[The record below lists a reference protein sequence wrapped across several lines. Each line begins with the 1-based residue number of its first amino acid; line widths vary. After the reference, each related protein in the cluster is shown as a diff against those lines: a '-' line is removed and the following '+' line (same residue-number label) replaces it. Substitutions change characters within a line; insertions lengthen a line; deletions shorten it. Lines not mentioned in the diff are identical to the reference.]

1 VSRRTGIGSSRVD
14 AARHAA
20 FGAGL
25 AALLALAP
33 AFAAPVFAQANRDS
47 MEAARQAERQ
57 AERDRQL
64 EADKRRELEEIERQ
78 ARQNREQA
86 GKLQQQ
92 EKTEIGKLRRTER
105 SLNST
110 RKRLGELQNRSRRLD
125 QQLESTK
132 IDLERAEISLASQRA
147 KLARRLRN
155 MYKQG
160 AARELEWLL
169 STSTIPQVLARW
181 DFLVMVA
188 EQDRLLLDAVAV
200 RKEDVVAAKQKLEVN
215 LTEVQKNEN
224 RTAEQRR
231 RLAGLQHER
240 SQTVSRIK
248 TQRQAYE
255 AAAAELEKTARDIKR
270 LLADLEARR
279 KRGTKPYTGDFAKG
293 KGELDWPVRGAV
305 VGTFGPEKHPKWGT
319 TTINNGIDIE
329 AAIGTPVRAV
339 AKARVDYTSEDYG
352 TYGQMIILNHGDGY
366 YTLYGHLSEISVSV
380 GQEVAGGTTIG
391 RVGDTGSLKG
401 AVLHFEVRE
410 GGSALDPR
418 GWLR

>member
-1 VSRRTGIGSSRVD
+1 VTRDARYAVPPRTPRPRRL
-14 AARHAA
+14 AAV
-20 FGAGL
+20 
-25 AALLALAP
+25 AALLAVALACTLP
-33 AFAAPVFAQANRDS
+33 AFAQVNRDS
-47 MEAARQAERQ
+47 IEAARQAER
-57 AERDRQL
+57 DREL
-64 EADKRRELEEIERQ
+64 EAQKRRELEEVERQ
-78 ARQNREQA
+78 ARENRAQA

-92 EKTEIGKLRRTER
+92 EKSEMTKLRRTER
-105 SLNST
+105 SLNDT
-110 RKRLGELQNRSRRLD
+110 RKRLRGLQGRSRQLD
-125 QQLESTK
+125 KQLESTK

-155 MYKQG
+155 IYKQG
-160 AARELEWLL
+160 AARDLEFLL
-169 STSTIPQVLARW
+169 STNTIPQLLARW

-188 EQDRLLLDAVAV
+188 EQDRLLLETVTS
-200 RKEDVVAAKQKLEVN
+200 RREDVAAAKQKLEVN
-215 LTEVQKNEN
+215 LSEVQKNES
-224 RTAEQRR
+224 RTAAQRA
-231 RLAGLQHER
+231 RLASLQKER
-240 SQTVSRIK
+240 SQSVSRIK

-255 AAAAELEKTARDIKR
+255 AAAAELEKTARDIKK
-270 LLADLEARR
+270 LLAELEARR
-279 KRGTKPYTGDFAKG
+279 KRGGVPYTGDFAKG
-293 KGELDWPVRGAV
+293 KGALDWPVRGPL

-319 TTINNGIDIE
+319 TTINNGIDIQ

-366 YTLYGHLSEISVSV
+366 YTLYGHLSEISVAV
-380 GQEVAGGTTIG
+380 GQEVQAGATIG